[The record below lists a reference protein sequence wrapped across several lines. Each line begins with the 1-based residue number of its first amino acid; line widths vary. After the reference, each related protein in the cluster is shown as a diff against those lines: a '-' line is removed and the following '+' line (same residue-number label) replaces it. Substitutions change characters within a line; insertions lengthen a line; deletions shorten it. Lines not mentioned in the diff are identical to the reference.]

1 MRVVLMGPPGAGK
14 GTQAKRL
21 AETFDMAHLSSGDIL
36 RAERGSGSE
45 LGRKLKSYMDAGE
58 LVPDGIVVEI
68 MAKAISAQPGEK
80 GLLLDGFPRTVA
92 QADALD
98 EQLASLGRPLEA
110 VLLID
115 VPDMLVVERI
125 TGRRSCPGCGRVYH
139 EKYLP
144 PARKGLCDAC
154 GVPLMQR
161 ADDTEQVVRQRL
173 EAYRAQTAPV
183 IEHYRSRRRPV
194 ITIDGGAGPD
204 EVTELAVEALQA
216 HGRSAKGKYGR
227 GD

>member
-36 RAERGSGSE
+36 RAERRSGSE

-58 LVPDGIVVEI
+58 LVPDAIVVEI
-68 MAKAISAQPGEK
+68 MARAISAQPGEQ

-98 EQLASLGRPLEA
+98 EQLVSLGRPLEA

-115 VPDMLVVERI
+115 VPDEVIVERI
-125 TGRRSCPGCGRVYH
+125 TGRRSCPECGRVYH

-144 PARKGLCDAC
+144 PAKKGVCDAC
-154 GVPLMQR
+154 GVH
-161 ADDTEQVVRQRL
+161 
-173 EAYRAQTAPV
+173 RAQTAPV
-183 IEHYRSRRRPV
+183 IEHYRSHRRPV
-194 ITIDGGAGPD
+194 IAIDGDAGPD
-204 EVTELAVEALQA
+204 EVTRRAVEALRA
-216 HGRSAKGKYGR
+216 HGRSARGKHGR